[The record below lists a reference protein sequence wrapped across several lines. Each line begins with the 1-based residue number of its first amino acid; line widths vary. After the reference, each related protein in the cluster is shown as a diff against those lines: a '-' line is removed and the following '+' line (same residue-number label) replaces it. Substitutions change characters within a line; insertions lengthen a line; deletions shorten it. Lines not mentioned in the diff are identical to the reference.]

1 MNIAVNWVLVI
12 MSFLLGSRQANVWV
26 LLTGTI
32 LTVTVW
38 TVHVFLNN
46 DGMNGMDCV
55 CVNVYFHDRRARA
68 NHASGF
74 ISSNIL
80 DRLDV
85 IFGSKFE

>member
-1 MNIAVNWVLVI
+1 MHIAVNWVLVI

-38 TVHVFLNN
+38 TVHVFRNN

-55 CVNVYFHDRRARA
+55 RVDVCFCERREISIC
-68 NHASGF
+68 ASGF

-80 DRLDV
+80 ERV
-85 IFGSKFE
+85 HAIFGSRFG